1 MAHIDVLICRC
12 DVMHSQVSLLMHV
25 ALRANVLQCAAVCC
39 SVLQCAAVC
48 YSVLQSAVMCCSVL
62 QCAACAAMRCPARVH
77 VHDVCMYMVS

>member
-25 ALRANVLQCAAVCC
+25 ALRAN
-39 SVLQCAAVC
+39 VLQCAAVC